1 MRLEPRGPEAIRGRI
16 AELRSK
22 LAGLKQST
30 GGTGPLEPPPTPR
43 PSPDAFPN
51 LQGRMP
57 GLPSGRI
64 QNSAFSG
71 APGLSGNMPL
81 DPMAG
86 GMTLNTLQS
95 AAGREAW
102 IPAVREIAANHG
114 LDPALFESLV
124 EQESAF
130 NPTAVSRAGAQG
142 LTQLM
147 PATAKMLGVSDPFD
161 PIQNLDG
168 GARYLAQMLNQFDG
182 DERLALAAY
191 NAGPGAVKRNGGI
204 PPFTETQNYVAK
216 VMARTAERRAG

>member
-16 AELRSK
+16 AEIRSK
-22 LAGLKQST
+22 IAGLKQNT
-30 GGTGPLEPPPTPR
+30 GGTGPLEPAPAPR
-43 PSPDAFPN
+43 PSLETFPN
-51 LQGRMP
+51 LQGRLP
-57 GLPSGRI
+57 GLPTARI

-86 GMTLNTLQS
+86 GLSLSSLST

-102 IPAVREIAANHG
+102 LPAVREIAANHG

-130 NPTAVSRAGAQG
+130 NPSAVSRAGAQG

-147 PATAKMLGVSDPFD
+147 PATAKMLGVSDSLD

-168 GARYLAQMLNQFDG
+168 GARYLSQMLKQFGG
-182 DERLALAAY
+182 DEKLALAAY
-191 NAGPGAVKRNGGI
+191 NAGPGAVRKHGGV
-204 PPFTETQNYVAK
+204 PPYTETQNYVAK
-216 VMARTAERRAG
+216 IMAKTTERRA

>member
-16 AELRSK
+16 AEIRSK

-30 GGTGPLEPPPTPR
+30 GGTGPLEPAPAPK
-43 PSPDAFPN
+43 PSPESFPN
-51 LQGRMP
+51 LQGRLP
-57 GLPSGRI
+57 GLPVPRI
-64 QNSAFSG
+64 QNSAFA
-71 APGLSGNMPL
+71 APTGLSGTMPL

-86 GMTLNTLQS
+86 GLSLSTVGA

-102 IPAVREIAANHG
+102 LPAVREIAGNYG

-130 NPTAVSRAGAQG
+130 NPMAVSRAGAKG

-147 PATAKMLGVSDPFD
+147 PATAKMLGVTDPLD

-168 GARYLAQMLNQFDG
+168 GAKYLSQMLKQFGG
-182 DERLALAAY
+182 DEKLALAAY
-191 NAGPGAVKRNGGI
+191 NAGPGAVKKHGGI
-204 PPFTETQNYVAK
+204 PPYNETQNYVAK
-216 VMARTAERRAG
+216 IMAKTAERRT

>member
-16 AELRSK
+16 AEIRSK
-22 LAGLKQST
+22 LAGLKQNT
-30 GGTGPLEPPPTPR
+30 GGTGPLEPAPAPR
-43 PSPDAFPN
+43 PSLDQFPN
-51 LQGRMP
+51 LRGSLP
-57 GLPSGRI
+57 GLPTSRI
-64 QNSAFSG
+64 PNSAFSG
-71 APGLSGNMPL
+71 APGLSGNLPL

-86 GMTLNTLQS
+86 GLTLDALS
-95 AAGREAW
+95 VASGKEAW
-102 IPAVREIAANHG
+102 LPAVREVAANYG

-130 NPTAVSRAGAQG
+130 NPLAVSRAGAKG

-168 GARYLAQMLNQFDG
+168 GAKYLSQMLEQFGG

-191 NAGPGAVKRNGGI
+191 NAGPGAVKKSGGV
-204 PPFTETQNYVAK
+204 PPYTETQNYVAK
-216 VMARTAERRAG
+216 IMAKTAERRA